1 MVIYNA
7 QKRCILETEIK
18 HFKPEFEKLQNKI
31 NELTNE
37 AGELYSRLQDSILD
51 NLSDSCKIIS
61 ISIVY

>member
-7 QKRCILETEIK
+7 QKRCILETKIK
-18 HFKPEFEKLQNKI
+18 HFKPEFENLQNKI

-37 AGELYSRLQDSILD
+37 AGEFYSRLQDSILD